1 MKRLKEINNIIKEYP
16 NQMIEVKVNNI
27 TKFINYEL
35 ESDRLAK
42 SYIQDDYKNNMKNSY
57 LLTKTLDK
65 NERKKSSGSLN
76 QLLNVKIPN
85 SRPKTNTINE
95 YTQEEALKAA

>member
-16 NQMIEVKVNNI
+16 NQMIEVKINNI

-42 SYIQDDYKNNMKNSY
+42 SYI
-57 LLTKTLDK
+57 
-65 NERKKSSGSLN
+65 
-76 QLLNVKIPN
+76 
-85 SRPKTNTINE
+85 
-95 YTQEEALKAA
+95 

>member
-1 MKRLKEINNIIKEYP
+1 MSQKDIEVKKENFMKRLKEINNIIKEYP

-42 SYIQDDYKNNMKNSY
+42 SYI
-57 LLTKTLDK
+57 
-65 NERKKSSGSLN
+65 
-76 QLLNVKIPN
+76 
-85 SRPKTNTINE
+85 
-95 YTQEEALKAA
+95 